1 MADGRIVIDAKI
13 NTAQPVQAVKSL
25 KAQAATIAAEYRK
38 QGMSMSDAMKKAWSE
53 IERTGVAGA
62 SKTKS
67 SVSGINLAFKS
78 LGSTVSRLGG
88 LLASV
93 LGPIALIALV
103 KQCIEL
109 GSAVN
114 EVQNVVDTAFGSMA
128 YKMEAFAQNSITQFG
143 MSQLA
148 AKKTGSTYMAMAKGM
163 GIAVDEASDMSIA
176 LTGLTGDVASF
187 YNISQDEAATKLK
200 SVFTGETESLK
211 DLGVVMTQT
220 NLEQYALSKGITK
233 SISAMTQAEQT
244 TLRYQYV
251 MNALNMASGDFAKT
265 QDSWAN
271 QTRIL
276 AMQMQQLGAN
286 IGSILTTVLTPG
298 VKVLNDIVANLV
310 HATSVISA
318 AIVSLFG
325 GQIQQNTAIAGS
337 ASAAADAENELAAG
351 ITGAANAAKK
361 AQAGFDELNI
371 LQSDT
376 GGGGSGGASGG
387 IGSTSTSSETSYEQG
402 KGLDTAE
409 IERAAEIIKK
419 IADWVPVIAATLGGL
434 KLGRFISDLVT
445 ANTKADTLKGTIA
458 LLGKKAGITIGVTLA
473 IAGIALEGKG
483 IADAI
488 SQGLNGINFAEILGG
503 GLVITGGSALLGKSI
518 ASMLSTAFAD
528 SAITK
533 ALASFGTKMGV
544 EISTASAEALATTT
558 AKAATVGGTALAASI
573 GAIVAGIPMYITG
586 IYDAIVNGLDWLNS
600 ALTAAGSTLAGAGI
614 GMLIGG
620 PIGAGIGALVGLA
633 VGAITDLGIL
643 IAQNWDA
650 ISAWLVEAW
659 ATVCESITA
668 AWEWVCALF
677 ATVGEWFY
685 TNVIAPVADF
695 FVGLWNGIATAAGA
709 CWDGIVGFFTPAVEW
724 FSQLFGSIFQTIS
737 DIFYNIGVI
746 ASGCWEIIQK
756 VWEIV
761 SEWFDTNVIQPVS
774 SFFSNMWTSIKTFAT
789 DCWKGIQAVFKTIGS
804 WIDTNVIKPVTG
816 FFSRM
821 WDGLKNGAVQAWN
834 GIKSAFGSV
843 ATWFKDIFSTAWAGV
858 VQVFSVAG
866 EIFVNIK
873 DGILS
878 AFKTVVN
885 GIITGI
891 NNVVAVPFNGINSAL
906 NAIKNIEIVGIRPFS
921 GLRTINVPQIP
932 YLAQGAVL
940 PPNKPFMAVVGDQ
953 KHGTN
958 VEAPLAT
965 IQEAVAQVMKDNIS
979 AMLAGFEA
987 LLQEQQATRQT
998 IAGIKV
1004 GDTVIG
1010 QAAERYQHRMA
1021 MMRGGL

>member
-13 NTAQPVQAVKSL
+13 DTKQAVASVATL
-25 KAQAATIAAEYRK
+25 KKKANEIAAEFQK
-38 QGMSMSDAMKKAWSE
+38 QGMSASDAMRKAWQKITNDAIS
-53 IERTGVAGA
+53 GA

-128 YKMEAFAQNSITQFG
+128 YKMEAFAKNSITQFG

-148 AKKTGSTYMAMAKGM
+148 AKKTGSSYMAMARGM
-163 GIAVDEASDMSIA
+163 GISQEAASDMA
-176 LTGLTGDVASF
+176 LTLTGLSGDVASF
-187 YNISQDEAATKLK
+187 YNISQEEAAKKLE
-200 SVFTGETESLK
+200 SVFTGETEALRQ
-211 DLGVVMTQT
+211 LGPVMSQA
-220 NLEQYALSKGITK
+220 NLQQYALSQGITK
-233 SISAMTQAEQT
+233 SVSSMTQQEQAM
-244 TLRYQYV
+244 LRYNFV
-251 MNALNMASGDFAKT
+251 LNALSMASGDFLKT

-271 QTRIL
+271 QTRQL
-276 AMQMQQLGAN
+276 AQNIMELGAN
-286 IGSILTTVLTPG
+286 IGSIMTTVLTPA

-387 IGSTSTSSETSYEQG
+387 IGSTSTSSETSYEQR

-419 IADWVPVIAATLGGL
+419 IADYVPVIAATLGGL

-503 GLVITGGSALLGKSI
+503 GGALIL
-518 ASMLSTAFAD
+518 
-528 SAITK
+528 
-533 ALASFGTKMGV
+533 
-544 EISTASAEALATTT
+544 
-558 AKAATVGGTALAASI
+558 GGTTI
-573 GAIVAGIPMYITG
+573 GASLGNAILGGAISGIIAGIPMFVTGVYESFTNGITPLS
-586 IYDAIVNGLDWLNS
+586 A
-600 ALTAAGSTLAGAGI
+600 ALTMLGSTMAGTAI
-614 GMLIGG
+614 GAIIGG
-620 PIGAGIGALVGLA
+620 PAGAAIGALVGL
-633 VGAITDLGIL
+633 VTGALANL
-643 IAQNWDA
+643 AALVAENWDKIVEVWNQA
-650 ISAWLVEAW
+650 CGWFDENVIQPVSDFFSGMWDSISGFA
-659 ATVCESITA
+659 SD
-668 AWEWVCALF
+668 AWED
-677 ATVGEWFY
+677 
-685 TNVIAPVADF
+685 IKSF
-695 FVGLWNGIATAAGA
+695 FS
-709 CWDGIVGFFTPAVEW
+709 PAIEW
-724 FSQLFGSIFQTIS
+724 FSELFGEIEQTID

-746 ASGCWEIIQK
+746 AEGCWDVIEEAWRIA
-756 VWEIV
+756 
-761 SEWFDTNVIQPVS
+761 SNWFDENVIQPISNFFSGMWDEVKS
-774 SFFSNMWTSIKTFAT
+774 AASDAWEGIKTVFSNVASFF
-789 DCWKGIQAVFKTIGS
+789 G
-804 WIDTNVIKPVTG
+804 
-816 FFSRM
+816 
-821 WDGLKNGAVQAWN
+821 
-834 GIKSAFGSV
+834 
-843 ATWFKDIFSTAWAGV
+843 DIFSEAWEKV
-858 VQVFSVAG
+858 VGVFSVAG
-866 EIFVNIK
+866 DIFVDIK
-873 DGILS
+873 EGILT
-878 AFKTVVN
+878 AFKEVVN

-891 NNVVAVPFNGINSAL
+891 NNVVAIPFNGINSAL
-906 NAIKNIEIVGIRPFS
+906 NTIKNIEIVGLHPFS
-921 GLRTINVPQIP
+921 FLRTINVPQIP

-958 VEAPLAT
+958 IEAPLAT
-965 IQEAVAQVMKDNIS
+965 IQEAVAQVMKDNIT

-1010 QAAERYQHRMA
+1010 QAAERYRNRMA
-1021 MMRGGL
+1021 RMRGGL

>member
-13 NTAQPVQAVKSL
+13 DTKQAVASVATL
-25 KAQAATIAAEYRK
+25 KKKANEIAAEFQK
-38 QGMSMSDAMKKAWSE
+38 QGMTASDAMRKAWQKITADAIS
-53 IERTGVAGA
+53 GA

-67 SVSGINLAFKS
+67 SVSGIHLAFKS

-128 YKMEAFAQNSITQFG
+128 YKMEAFAKNSITQFG

-187 YNISQDEAATKLK
+187 YNISQDGAATKLK

-251 MNALNMASGDFAKT
+251 LNALNMASGDFAKT

-286 IGSILTTVLTPG
+286 IGSILTTVLTPA

-376 GGGGSGGASGG
+376 GGGGGSASGG
-387 IGSTSTSSETSYEQG
+387 MGSGSTSMETSYDPGE
-402 KGLDTAE
+402 GLNTAE

-503 GLVITGGSALLGKSI
+503 G
-518 ASMLSTAFAD
+518 
-528 SAITK
+528 SAIVSGG
-533 ALASFGTKMGV
+533 ALIGKMLG
-544 EISTASAEALATTT
+544 STIL
-558 AKAATVGGTALAASI
+558 GGAI
-573 GAIVAGIPMYITG
+573 GGIVAGIPAFVTG
-586 IYDAIVNGLDWLNS
+586 IYDAIVNGLDWLN
-600 ALTAAGSTLAGAGI
+600 ATLIGAGATMAGAGI
-614 GMLIGG
+614 GAIIGMLGG

-843 ATWFKDIFSTAWAGV
+843 ASWFKDIFSTAWAGV

-906 NAIKNIEIVGIRPFS
+906 NTIKNIEIVGLHPFS
-921 GLRTINVPQIP
+921 FLRTINVPQIP

-965 IQEAVAQVMKDNIS
+965 IQEAVSMVMKDNIA

-1010 QAAERYQHRMA
+1010 QAAERYRNRLDRMH
-1021 MMRGGL
+1021 GTGTGWTG

>member
-93 LGPIALIALV
+93 LGPIALIALT
-103 KQCIEL
+103 KKCIEL

-128 YKMEAFAQNSITQFG
+128 YKMEAFAKNSITQFG

-148 AKKTGSTYMAMAKGM
+148 AKKTGSSYMAMARGM
-163 GIAVDEASDMSIA
+163 GISQEAASDMA
-176 LTGLTGDVASF
+176 LTLTGLSGDVASF
-187 YNISQDEAATKLK
+187 YNISQEEAAKKLE
-200 SVFTGETESLK
+200 SVFTGETEALRQ
-211 DLGVVMTQT
+211 LGPVMSQA
-220 NLEQYALSKGITK
+220 NLQQYALSQGITK
-233 SISAMTQAEQT
+233 SVSSMTQQEQAM
-244 TLRYQYV
+244 LRYNFV
-251 MNALNMASGDFAKT
+251 LNALSMASGDFLKT

-325 GQIQQNTAIAGS
+325 GQVKQNTAIAGS

-434 KLGRFISDLVT
+434 KLGGFIADLVT

-503 GLVITGGSALLGKSI
+503 GGAIVSGGALIGKMLG
-518 ASMLSTAFAD
+518 STILGG
-528 SAITK
+528 AI
-533 ALASFGTKMGV
+533 
-544 EISTASAEALATTT
+544 
-558 AKAATVGGTALAASI
+558 GG
-573 GAIVAGIPMYITG
+573 IVAGIPAFVTG
-586 IYDAIVNGLDWLNS
+586 IYDAIVNGLDWLN
-600 ALTAAGSTLAGAGI
+600 ATLIGAGATMAGAGI
-614 GMLIGG
+614 GAIIGMLGG

-659 ATVCESITA
+659 ATVCGSITA

-906 NAIKNIEIVGIRPFS
+906 NTIKNIEIVGLHPFS
-921 GLRTINVPQIP
+921 FLRTINVPQIP

-958 VEAPLAT
+958 VEAPLST

-1010 QAAERYQHRMA
+1010 QAAERYRNRMA
-1021 MMRGGL
+1021 RMRGGL

>member
-128 YKMEAFAQNSITQFG
+128 YKMEAFAKNSITQFG

-148 AKKTGSTYMAMAKGM
+148 AKKTGSSYMAMARGM
-163 GIAVDEASDMSIA
+163 GIAADKASDMSIA

-220 NLEQYALSKGITK
+220 NLEQYALSQGITK
-233 SISAMTQAEQT
+233 SISSMTQAEQT

-251 MNALNMASGDFAKT
+251 LNALNMASGDFAKT

-286 IGSILTTVLTPG
+286 IGSILTTVLTPA

-419 IADWVPVIAATLGGL
+419 IADYVPVIAATLGGL

-533 ALASFGTKMGV
+533 TLANFGTKMGV
-544 EISTASAEALATTT
+544 EISTASAEALKTTT

-586 IYDAIVNGLDWLNS
+586 IYDAIVNGLDWLNA

-650 ISAWLVEAW
+650 IWAWLVEAW
-659 ATVCESITA
+659 ATVCESVTA

-834 GIKSAFGSV
+834 GIKAAFGSV

>member
-13 NTAQPVQAVKSL
+13 DTKQAVASVATL
-25 KAQAATIAAEYRK
+25 KKKANEIAAEFQK
-38 QGMSMSDAMKKAWSE
+38 QGMTASDAMAKAWQKITADAIS
-53 IERTGVAGA
+53 GA

-128 YKMEAFAQNSITQFG
+128 YKMEAFAKNSITQFG

-163 GIAVDEASDMSIA
+163 GIAADKASDMSIA

-233 SISAMTQAEQT
+233 SISAMTQVEQT

-286 IGSILTTVLTPG
+286 IGSILTTVLTPA

-376 GGGGSGGASGG
+376 GGGGGSASGG
-387 IGSTSTSSETSYEQG
+387 MGSGSTSMETSYDPGE
-402 KGLDTAE
+402 GLNTAE

-503 GLVITGGSALLGKSI
+503 GGAIVSGGALIGKMLG
-518 ASMLSTAFAD
+518 STILGG
-528 SAITK
+528 AI
-533 ALASFGTKMGV
+533 
-544 EISTASAEALATTT
+544 
-558 AKAATVGGTALAASI
+558 GG
-573 GAIVAGIPMYITG
+573 IVAGIPAFVTG
-586 IYDAIVNGLDWLNS
+586 IYDAIVNGLDWLN
-600 ALTAAGSTLAGAGI
+600 ATLIGAGATMAGAGI
-614 GMLIGG
+614 GAIIGMLGG

-685 TNVIAPVADF
+685 TNVIAPVANF

-906 NAIKNIEIVGIRPFS
+906 NTIKNIEIVGLHPFS
-921 GLRTINVPQIP
+921 FLRTINVPQIP

-965 IQEAVAQVMKDNIS
+965 IQEAVSMVMKDNIA

-1010 QAAERYQHRMA
+1010 QAAERYRNRLDRMH
-1021 MMRGGL
+1021 GTGTGWTG

>member
-13 NTAQPVQAVKSL
+13 DTKQAVASVATL
-25 KAQAATIAAEYRK
+25 KKKANEIAAEFQK
-38 QGMSMSDAMKKAWSE
+38 QGMTASDAMRKAWQKITNDAIS
-53 IERTGVAGA
+53 GA

-128 YKMEAFAQNSITQFG
+128 YKMEAFASTAITQFG
-143 MSQLA
+143 LSELE
-148 AKKTGSTYMAMAKGM
+148 AKKTGSTYMAMARGM
-163 GIAVDEASDMSIA
+163 GIAEEAASNMA
-176 LTGLTGDVASF
+176 LTLTGLTGDVSSF
-187 YNISQDEAATKLK
+187 YNISQEEAAKKLE
-200 SVFTGETESLK
+200 SVFTGETEALRQ
-211 DLGVVMTQT
+211 LGPVMTQA
-220 NLEQYALSKGITK
+220 NLQQYALSQGITK
-233 SISAMTQAEQT
+233 SVSSMTQQEQAM
-244 TLRYQYV
+244 LRYNFV
-251 MNALNMASGDFAKT
+251 LNALSIASGDFLKT

-276 AMQMQQLGAN
+276 AKNILELGAN
-286 IGSILTTVLTPG
+286 IGSILTTVLTPA

-371 LQSDT
+371 LQSNT
-376 GGGGSGGASGG
+376 GGGGGGSTSGGMGS
-387 IGSTSTSSETSYEQG
+387 GSTSTETSYDPGE
-402 KGLDTAE
+402 GLNTAE

-419 IADWVPVIAATLGGL
+419 IADYVPVIAATLGGL

-503 GLVITGGSALLGKSI
+503 GGALIL
-518 ASMLSTAFAD
+518 
-528 SAITK
+528 
-533 ALASFGTKMGV
+533 
-544 EISTASAEALATTT
+544 
-558 AKAATVGGTALAASI
+558 GGTTI
-573 GAIVAGIPMYITG
+573 GASLGNAILGGAISGIIAGIPMFVTGVYESFTNGITPLS
-586 IYDAIVNGLDWLNS
+586 A
-600 ALTAAGSTLAGAGI
+600 ALTMLGSTMAGTAI
-614 GMLIGG
+614 GAIIGG
-620 PIGAGIGALVGLA
+620 PAGAAIGALVGL
-633 VGAITDLGIL
+633 VTGALANL
-643 IAQNWDA
+643 AALVAENWDKIVEVWNQA
-650 ISAWLVEAW
+650 CGWFDENVIQPVSDFFSGMWDSISGFA
-659 ATVCESITA
+659 SD
-668 AWEWVCALF
+668 AWED
-677 ATVGEWFY
+677 
-685 TNVIAPVADF
+685 IKSF
-695 FVGLWNGIATAAGA
+695 FS
-709 CWDGIVGFFTPAVEW
+709 PAIEW
-724 FSQLFGSIFQTIS
+724 FSELFGEIEQTID

-746 ASGCWEIIQK
+746 AEGCWDVIEEAWRIA
-756 VWEIV
+756 
-761 SEWFDTNVIQPVS
+761 SNWFDENVIQPISDFFSGMWDEVKS
-774 SFFSNMWTSIKTFAT
+774 AASDAWEGIKTVFSNVASFF
-789 DCWKGIQAVFKTIGS
+789 G
-804 WIDTNVIKPVTG
+804 
-816 FFSRM
+816 
-821 WDGLKNGAVQAWN
+821 
-834 GIKSAFGSV
+834 
-843 ATWFKDIFSTAWAGV
+843 DIFSEAWEKV
-858 VQVFSVAG
+858 VGVFSVAG
-866 EIFVNIK
+866 DIFVDIK
-873 DGILS
+873 EGILT
-878 AFKTVVN
+878 AFKEVVN

-891 NNVVAVPFNGINSAL
+891 NNVVAIPFNGINSAL
-906 NAIKNIEIVGIRPFS
+906 SAIKYINIMGLTPFS
-921 GLRTINVPQIP
+921 GLQLIHVPQIP

-1010 QAAERYQHRMA
+1010 QAAERYRNRMA
-1021 MMRGGL
+1021 RMRGGL

>member
-325 GQIQQNTAIAGS
+325 GQVKQNTAIAGS

-503 GLVITGGSALLGKSI
+503 GGALILGGTTIGASLGNAILGGAITGI
-518 ASMLSTAFAD
+518 
-528 SAITK
+528 I
-533 ALASFGTKMGV
+533 
-544 EISTASAEALATTT
+544 
-558 AKAATVGGTALAASI
+558 
-573 GAIVAGIPMYITG
+573 AGIPMFVTGVYESFTNGITPLS
-586 IYDAIVNGLDWLNS
+586 A
-600 ALTAAGSTLAGAGI
+600 ALTMLGSTMAGTAI
-614 GMLIGG
+614 GAIIGG
-620 PIGAGIGALVGLA
+620 PAGAAIGALVGL
-633 VGAITDLGIL
+633 VTGALANL
-643 IAQNWDA
+643 AALVAENWDKIVEVWNQA
-650 ISAWLVEAW
+650 CGWFDENVIQPVSGFFSGMWDSISGFA
-659 ATVCESITA
+659 SD
-668 AWEWVCALF
+668 AWED
-677 ATVGEWFY
+677 
-685 TNVIAPVADF
+685 IKSF
-695 FVGLWNGIATAAGA
+695 FS
-709 CWDGIVGFFTPAVEW
+709 PAVEW
-724 FSQLFGSIFQTIS
+724 FSELFGEIEQTID

-746 ASGCWEIIQK
+746 AEGCWEVIEEAWRIA
-756 VWEIV
+756 
-761 SEWFDTNVIQPVS
+761 SNWFDENVIQPISDFFSGMWDEVKS
-774 SFFSNMWTSIKTFAT
+774 AASDAWEGIKTVFSNVASFF
-789 DCWKGIQAVFKTIGS
+789 G
-804 WIDTNVIKPVTG
+804 
-816 FFSRM
+816 
-821 WDGLKNGAVQAWN
+821 
-834 GIKSAFGSV
+834 
-843 ATWFKDIFSTAWAGV
+843 DIFSEAWEKV
-858 VQVFSVAG
+858 VGVFSVAG
-866 EIFVNIK
+866 DIFVDIK
-873 DGILS
+873 EGILT
-878 AFKTVVN
+878 AFKEVVN

-891 NNVVAVPFNGINSAL
+891 NNVVAIPFNGINSAL
-906 NAIKNIEIVGIRPFS
+906 SSIKYINIMGLTPFS
-921 GLRTINVPQIP
+921 GLQLIHVPQIP

-965 IQEAVAQVMKDNIS
+965 IQEAVSMVMKDNIA

-1010 QAAERYQHRMA
+1010 QAAERYRNRLDR
-1021 MMRGGL
+1021 MRGGL

>member
-62 SKTKS
+62 SKAKA

-128 YKMEAFAQNSITQFG
+128 YKMEAFAKNSITQFG

-286 IGSILTTVLTPG
+286 IGSILTTVLTPA

-387 IGSTSTSSETSYEQG
+387 MGSGSTSMETSYDPGE
-402 KGLDTAE
+402 GLNTAE

-445 ANTKADTLKGTIA
+445 ANTKAETLKGTIA

-503 GLVITGGSALLGKSI
+503 SGALILGGTTIGASLGNAILGGAITGI
-518 ASMLSTAFAD
+518 
-528 SAITK
+528 I
-533 ALASFGTKMGV
+533 
-544 EISTASAEALATTT
+544 
-558 AKAATVGGTALAASI
+558 
-573 GAIVAGIPMYITG
+573 AGIPMFVTGVYESFTNGITPLS
-586 IYDAIVNGLDWLNS
+586 A
-600 ALTAAGSTLAGAGI
+600 ALTMLGSTMAGTAI
-614 GMLIGG
+614 GAIIGG
-620 PIGAGIGALVGLA
+620 PAGAAIGALVGL
-633 VGAITDLGIL
+633 VTGALANL
-643 IAQNWDA
+643 AALVAENWDKIVEVWNQA
-650 ISAWLVEAW
+650 CSWFDENVIQPVSGFFSGMWDSISGFA
-659 ATVCESITA
+659 SD
-668 AWEWVCALF
+668 AWED
-677 ATVGEWFY
+677 
-685 TNVIAPVADF
+685 IKSF
-695 FVGLWNGIATAAGA
+695 FS
-709 CWDGIVGFFTPAVEW
+709 PAVEW
-724 FSQLFGSIFQTIS
+724 FSELFGEIEQTID

-746 ASGCWEIIQK
+746 AEGCWEVIEEAWRIA
-756 VWEIV
+756 
-761 SEWFDTNVIQPVS
+761 SNWFDENVIQPISDFFSGMWDEVKS
-774 SFFSNMWTSIKTFAT
+774 AASDAWEGIKTVFSNVASFF
-789 DCWKGIQAVFKTIGS
+789 G
-804 WIDTNVIKPVTG
+804 
-816 FFSRM
+816 
-821 WDGLKNGAVQAWN
+821 
-834 GIKSAFGSV
+834 
-843 ATWFKDIFSTAWAGV
+843 DIFSEAWEKV
-858 VQVFSVAG
+858 VGVFSVAG
-866 EIFVNIK
+866 DIFVDIK
-873 DGILS
+873 EGILT
-878 AFKTVVN
+878 AFKEVVN

-891 NNVVAVPFNGINSAL
+891 NNVVAIPFNGINSAL
-906 NAIKNIEIVGIRPFS
+906 SSIKYINIMGLTPFS
-921 GLRTINVPQIP
+921 GLQLIHVPQIP

-1010 QAAERYQHRMA
+1010 QAAERYRNRLDRM
-1021 MMRGGL
+1021 RDGL

>member
-13 NTAQPVQAVKSL
+13 DTKQAVASVATL
-25 KAQAATIAAEYRK
+25 KKKANELAAEFQK
-38 QGMSMSDAMKKAWSE
+38 QGMTASDAMAKAWQKITADAIS
-53 IERTGVAGA
+53 GA

-128 YKMEAFAQNSITQFG
+128 YKMEAFAKNSITQFG

-187 YNISQDEAATKLK
+187 YNISQDGAATKLK

-251 MNALNMASGDFAKT
+251 LNALNMASGDFAKT

-286 IGSILTTVLTPG
+286 IGSILTTVLTPA

-376 GGGGSGGASGG
+376 GGGGGSASGG
-387 IGSTSTSSETSYEQG
+387 MGSGSTSMETSYDPGE
-402 KGLDTAE
+402 GLNTAE

-503 GLVITGGSALLGKSI
+503 G
-518 ASMLSTAFAD
+518 
-528 SAITK
+528 SAIVSGG
-533 ALASFGTKMGV
+533 ALIGKMLG
-544 EISTASAEALATTT
+544 STIL
-558 AKAATVGGTALAASI
+558 GGAI
-573 GAIVAGIPMYITG
+573 GGIVAGIPAFVTG
-586 IYDAIVNGLDWLNS
+586 IYDAIVNGLDWLN
-600 ALTAAGSTLAGAGI
+600 ATLIGAGATMAGAGI
-614 GMLIGG
+614 GAIIGMLGG

-685 TNVIAPVADF
+685 TNVIAPVANF

-891 NNVVAVPFNGINSAL
+891 NNVVAIPFNGINSAL
-906 NAIKNIEIVGIRPFS
+906 SSIKYINIMGLTPFS
-921 GLRTINVPQIP
+921 GLQLIHVPQIP

-1010 QAAERYQHRMA
+1010 QAAERYRNRLDRMH
-1021 MMRGGL
+1021 GTGTGWTG

>member
-13 NTAQPVQAVKSL
+13 DTKQAVASVATL
-25 KAQAATIAAEYRK
+25 KKKANEIAAEFQK
-38 QGMSMSDAMKKAWSE
+38 QGMTASDAMAKAWQKITADAIS
-53 IERTGVAGA
+53 GA

-128 YKMEAFAQNSITQFG
+128 YKMEAFASTAITQFG

-163 GIAVDEASDMSIA
+163 GIAADKASDMSIA

-376 GGGGSGGASGG
+376 GGGGGSASGG
-387 IGSTSTSSETSYEQG
+387 MGSGSTSMETSYDPGE
-402 KGLDTAE
+402 GLNTAE

-434 KLGRFISDLVT
+434 KLGGFIADLVT

-503 GLVITGGSALLGKSI
+503 GGAIAGGGALIGKMLG
-518 ASMLSTAFAD
+518 STILGG
-528 SAITK
+528 AI
-533 ALASFGTKMGV
+533 
-544 EISTASAEALATTT
+544 
-558 AKAATVGGTALAASI
+558 GG
-573 GAIVAGIPMYITG
+573 IVAGIPAFATG
-586 IYDAIVNGLDWLNS
+586 IYDAVVNGLDWLNA
-600 ALTAAGSTLAGAGI
+600 ALIGAGGTMAGAGI
-614 GMLIGG
+614 GAIIGMLGG
-620 PIGAGIGALVGLA
+620 PIGAGIGALIGLA

-891 NNVVAVPFNGINSAL
+891 NNVVAIPFNGINSAL
-906 NAIKNIEIVGIRPFS
+906 SSIKYINIMGLTPFS
-921 GLRTINVPQIP
+921 GLQLIHVPQIP

-1010 QAAERYQHRMA
+1010 QAAERYRNRLDRMH
-1021 MMRGGL
+1021 GTGTGWTG

>member
-13 NTAQPVQAVKSL
+13 DTKQAVASVATL
-25 KAQAATIAAEYRK
+25 KKKANEIAAEFQK
-38 QGMSMSDAMKKAWSE
+38 QGMSASDAMRKAWQKITDDAIS
-53 IERTGVAGA
+53 GA

-128 YKMEAFAQNSITQFG
+128 YKMEAFASTAITQFG

-148 AKKTGSTYMAMAKGM
+148 AKKTGSTYMAMARGM
-163 GIAVDEASDMSIA
+163 GIAEEAASDMAIA

-220 NLEQYALSKGITK
+220 NLEQYALSQGITK

-286 IGSILTTVLTPG
+286 IGSILTTVLTPA

-325 GQIQQNTAIAGS
+325 GQVKQNTAIAGS

-376 GGGGSGGASGG
+376 GGGGGSASGG
-387 IGSTSTSSETSYEQG
+387 MGSGSTSMETSYDPGE
-402 KGLDTAE
+402 GLNTAE

-434 KLGRFISDLVT
+434 KLGGFIADLVT

-503 GLVITGGSALLGKSI
+503 GGALILGGTTIGASLGNAILGGAITGI
-518 ASMLSTAFAD
+518 
-528 SAITK
+528 I
-533 ALASFGTKMGV
+533 
-544 EISTASAEALATTT
+544 
-558 AKAATVGGTALAASI
+558 
-573 GAIVAGIPMYITG
+573 AGIPMFVTGVYESFTNGITPLS
-586 IYDAIVNGLDWLNS
+586 A
-600 ALTAAGSTLAGAGI
+600 ALTMLGSTMAGTAI
-614 GMLIGG
+614 GAIIGG
-620 PIGAGIGALVGLA
+620 PAGAAIGALVGL
-633 VGAITDLGIL
+633 VTGALANL
-643 IAQNWDA
+643 AALVAENWDKIVEVWNQA
-650 ISAWLVEAW
+650 CSWFDENVIQPVSGFFSGMWDSISGFA
-659 ATVCESITA
+659 SD
-668 AWEWVCALF
+668 AWED
-677 ATVGEWFY
+677 
-685 TNVIAPVADF
+685 IKSF
-695 FVGLWNGIATAAGA
+695 FS
-709 CWDGIVGFFTPAVEW
+709 PAVEW
-724 FSQLFGSIFQTIS
+724 FSELFGEIEQTID

-746 ASGCWEIIQK
+746 AEGCWEVIEEAWRIA
-756 VWEIV
+756 
-761 SEWFDTNVIQPVS
+761 SNWFDENVIQPIS
-774 SFFSNMWTSIKTFAT
+774 
-789 DCWKGIQAVFKTIGS
+789 
-804 WIDTNVIKPVTG
+804 G
-816 FFSRM
+816 FFSGM
-821 WDGLKNGAVQAWN
+821 WDEVKSAASDAWE
-834 GIKSAFGSV
+834 GIKTVFSNVASFFG
-843 ATWFKDIFSTAWAGV
+843 DIFSEAWEKV
-858 VQVFSVAG
+858 VGVFSVAG
-866 EIFVNIK
+866 DIFVDIK
-873 DGILS
+873 EGILT
-878 AFKTVVN
+878 AFKEVVN

-891 NNVVAVPFNGINSAL
+891 NNVVAIPFNGINSAL
-906 NAIKNIEIVGIRPFS
+906 SSIKYINIMGLTPFS
-921 GLRTINVPQIP
+921 GLQLIHVPQIP

-965 IQEAVAQVMKDNIS
+965 IQEAVAMVMKDNIA

-1010 QAAERYQHRMA
+1010 QAAERYRNRLDRMH
-1021 MMRGGL
+1021 GTGTGWTG

>member
-62 SKTKS
+62 SKAKA

-128 YKMEAFAQNSITQFG
+128 YKMEAFAKNSITQFG

-286 IGSILTTVLTPG
+286 IGSILTTVLTPA

-387 IGSTSTSSETSYEQG
+387 MGSGSTSMETSYDPGE
-402 KGLDTAE
+402 GLKPAE

-445 ANTKADTLKGTIA
+445 ANTKAETLKGTIA

-503 GLVITGGSALLGKSI
+503 SGALILGGTTIGASLGNAILGGAITGI
-518 ASMLSTAFAD
+518 
-528 SAITK
+528 I
-533 ALASFGTKMGV
+533 
-544 EISTASAEALATTT
+544 
-558 AKAATVGGTALAASI
+558 
-573 GAIVAGIPMYITG
+573 AGIPMFVTGVYESFTNGITPLS
-586 IYDAIVNGLDWLNS
+586 A
-600 ALTAAGSTLAGAGI
+600 ALTMLGSTMAGTAI
-614 GMLIGG
+614 GAIIGG
-620 PIGAGIGALVGLA
+620 PAGAAIGALVGL
-633 VGAITDLGIL
+633 VTGALANL
-643 IAQNWDA
+643 AALVAENWDKIVEVWNQA
-650 ISAWLVEAW
+650 CSWFDENVIQPVSGFFSGMWDSISGFA
-659 ATVCESITA
+659 SD
-668 AWEWVCALF
+668 AWED
-677 ATVGEWFY
+677 
-685 TNVIAPVADF
+685 IKSF
-695 FVGLWNGIATAAGA
+695 FS
-709 CWDGIVGFFTPAVEW
+709 PAVEW
-724 FSQLFGSIFQTIS
+724 FSELFGEIEQTID

-746 ASGCWEIIQK
+746 AEGCWEVIEEAWRIA
-756 VWEIV
+756 
-761 SEWFDTNVIQPVS
+761 SNWFDENVIQPISDFFSGMWDEVKS
-774 SFFSNMWTSIKTFAT
+774 AASDAWEGIKTVFSNVASFF
-789 DCWKGIQAVFKTIGS
+789 G
-804 WIDTNVIKPVTG
+804 
-816 FFSRM
+816 
-821 WDGLKNGAVQAWN
+821 
-834 GIKSAFGSV
+834 
-843 ATWFKDIFSTAWAGV
+843 DIFSEAWEKV
-858 VQVFSVAG
+858 VGVFSVAG
-866 EIFVNIK
+866 DIFVDIK
-873 DGILS
+873 EGILT
-878 AFKTVVN
+878 AFKEVVN

-891 NNVVAVPFNGINSAL
+891 NNVVAIPFNGINSAL
-906 NAIKNIEIVGIRPFS
+906 SSIKYINIMGLTPFS
-921 GLRTINVPQIP
+921 GLQLIHVPQIP

-1010 QAAERYQHRMA
+1010 QAAERYRNRLDRM
-1021 MMRGGL
+1021 RDGL

>member
-62 SKTKS
+62 SKAKA

-128 YKMEAFAQNSITQFG
+128 YKMEAFAKNSITQFG

-200 SVFTGETESLK
+200 SVFTGETEALK

-220 NLEQYALSKGITK
+220 NLEQYALSQGITK
-233 SISAMTQAEQT
+233 SISSMTQAEQT

-286 IGSILTTVLTPG
+286 IGSILTTVLTPA

-376 GGGGSGGASGG
+376 GGGG
-387 IGSTSTSSETSYEQG
+387 GSTSGGMGSGSTSMETSYNPGE
-402 KGLDTAE
+402 GLNTAE

-503 GLVITGGSALLGKSI
+503 GGAIAGGGALIGKMLGSTIIGSA
-518 ASMLSTAFAD
+518 
-528 SAITK
+528 
-533 ALASFGTKMGV
+533 V
-544 EISTASAEALATTT
+544 
-558 AKAATVGGTALAASI
+558 
-573 GAIVAGIPMYITG
+573 GAIVAGAGAVFTG
-586 IYDAIVNGLDWLNS
+586 IYDSLVNGIDWLS
-600 ALTAAGSTLAGAGI
+600 AALTAI
-614 GMLIGG
+614 GTTAV
-620 PIGAGIGALVGLA
+620 GAGIGALIGSVGGPLGALIGLA
-633 VGAITDLGIL
+633 VGLVVDGLIYLGQV

-761 SEWFDTNVIQPVS
+761 SEWFDTHVIQPVS

-789 DCWKGIQAVFKTIGS
+789 DCWNGIQAVFKTIGS

-834 GIKSAFGSV
+834 GIKAAFGSV

-906 NAIKNIEIVGIRPFS
+906 NTIKNIEIVGLHPFS
-921 GLRTINVPQIP
+921 FLRTINVPQIP

-965 IQEAVAQVMKDNIS
+965 IQEAVAQVMKDNIA

>member
-62 SKTKS
+62 SKAKA

-128 YKMEAFAQNSITQFG
+128 YKMEAFAKNSITQFG

-286 IGSILTTVLTPG
+286 IGSILTTVLTPA

-325 GQIQQNTAIAGS
+325 GQVKQNTAIAGS

-376 GGGGSGGASGG
+376 GGGGGGGASGG

-503 GLVITGGSALLGKSI
+503 GGALILGGTTIGASLGNAILGGAITGI
-518 ASMLSTAFAD
+518 
-528 SAITK
+528 I
-533 ALASFGTKMGV
+533 
-544 EISTASAEALATTT
+544 
-558 AKAATVGGTALAASI
+558 
-573 GAIVAGIPMYITG
+573 AGIPMFVTGVYESFTNGITPLS
-586 IYDAIVNGLDWLNS
+586 A
-600 ALTAAGSTLAGAGI
+600 ALTMLGSTMAGTAI
-614 GMLIGG
+614 GAIIGG
-620 PIGAGIGALVGLA
+620 PAGAAIGALVGL
-633 VGAITDLGIL
+633 VTGALANL
-643 IAQNWDA
+643 AALVAENWDKIVEVWNQA
-650 ISAWLVEAW
+650 CSWFDENVIQPVSGFFSGMWDSISGFA
-659 ATVCESITA
+659 SD
-668 AWEWVCALF
+668 AWED
-677 ATVGEWFY
+677 
-685 TNVIAPVADF
+685 IKSF
-695 FVGLWNGIATAAGA
+695 FS
-709 CWDGIVGFFTPAVEW
+709 PAVEW
-724 FSQLFGSIFQTIS
+724 FSELFGEIEQTID

-746 ASGCWEIIQK
+746 AEGCWEVIEEAWRIA
-756 VWEIV
+756 
-761 SEWFDTNVIQPVS
+761 SNWFDENVIQPISDFFSGMWDEVKS
-774 SFFSNMWTSIKTFAT
+774 AASDAWEGIKTVFSNVASFF
-789 DCWKGIQAVFKTIGS
+789 G
-804 WIDTNVIKPVTG
+804 
-816 FFSRM
+816 
-821 WDGLKNGAVQAWN
+821 
-834 GIKSAFGSV
+834 
-843 ATWFKDIFSTAWAGV
+843 DIFSEAWEKV
-858 VQVFSVAG
+858 VGVFSVAG
-866 EIFVNIK
+866 DIFVDIK
-873 DGILS
+873 EGILT
-878 AFKTVVN
+878 AFKEVVN

-891 NNVVAVPFNGINSAL
+891 NNVVAIPFNGINSAL
-906 NAIKNIEIVGIRPFS
+906 SSIKYINIMGLTPFS
-921 GLRTINVPQIP
+921 GLQLIHVPQIP

-1021 MMRGGL
+1021 RMRGGL

>member
-13 NTAQPVQAVKSL
+13 DTKQAVASVATL
-25 KAQAATIAAEYRK
+25 KKKANEIAAEFQK
-38 QGMSMSDAMKKAWSE
+38 QGMTASDAMRKAWQQITNDAIS
-53 IERTGVAGA
+53 GA

-128 YKMEAFAQNSITQFG
+128 YKMEAFAKNSITQFG

-148 AKKTGSTYMAMAKGM
+148 AKKTGSSYMAMARGM
-163 GIAVDEASDMSIA
+163 GISQEAASDMA
-176 LTGLTGDVASF
+176 LTLTGLSGDVASF
-187 YNISQDEAATKLK
+187 YNISQEEAAKKLE
-200 SVFTGETESLK
+200 SVFTGETEALRQ
-211 DLGVVMTQT
+211 LGPVMSQA
-220 NLEQYALSKGITK
+220 NLQQYALSQGITK
-233 SISAMTQAEQT
+233 SVSSMTQQEQAM
-244 TLRYQYV
+244 LRYNFV
-251 MNALNMASGDFAKT
+251 LNALSMASGDFLKT

-271 QTRIL
+271 QTRQL
-276 AMQMQQLGAN
+276 AQNIMELGAN
-286 IGSILTTVLTPG
+286 IGSILTTVLTPA

-387 IGSTSTSSETSYEQG
+387 IGSTSTSSETSYEEG
-402 KGLDTAE
+402 EGLDTAE

-434 KLGRFISDLVT
+434 KLGGFIADLVT
-445 ANTKADTLKGTIA
+445 ANAKADTLKGTIA

-503 GLVITGGSALLGKSI
+503 SGALILGGTTIGASLGNAILGGAITGI
-518 ASMLSTAFAD
+518 
-528 SAITK
+528 I
-533 ALASFGTKMGV
+533 
-544 EISTASAEALATTT
+544 
-558 AKAATVGGTALAASI
+558 
-573 GAIVAGIPMYITG
+573 AGIPMFVTGVYESFTNGITPLS
-586 IYDAIVNGLDWLNS
+586 A
-600 ALTAAGSTLAGAGI
+600 ALTMLGSTMAGTAI
-614 GMLIGG
+614 GAIIGG
-620 PIGAGIGALVGLA
+620 PAGAAIGALVGL
-633 VGAITDLGIL
+633 VTGALANL
-643 IAQNWDA
+643 AALVAENWDKIVEVWNQA
-650 ISAWLVEAW
+650 CSWFDENVIQPVSGFFSGMWDSISGFA
-659 ATVCESITA
+659 SD
-668 AWEWVCALF
+668 AWED
-677 ATVGEWFY
+677 
-685 TNVIAPVADF
+685 IKSF
-695 FVGLWNGIATAAGA
+695 FSPAA
-709 CWDGIVGFFTPAVEW
+709 EW
-724 FSQLFGSIFQTIS
+724 FSELFGEIEQTID

-746 ASGCWEIIQK
+746 AEGCWEVIEEAWRIA
-756 VWEIV
+756 
-761 SEWFDTNVIQPVS
+761 SNWFDENVIQPISDFFSGMWDEVKS
-774 SFFSNMWTSIKTFAT
+774 AASDAWEGIKTVFSNVASFF
-789 DCWKGIQAVFKTIGS
+789 G
-804 WIDTNVIKPVTG
+804 
-816 FFSRM
+816 
-821 WDGLKNGAVQAWN
+821 
-834 GIKSAFGSV
+834 
-843 ATWFKDIFSTAWAGV
+843 DIFSEAWEKV
-858 VQVFSVAG
+858 VGVFSVAG
-866 EIFVNIK
+866 DIFVDIK
-873 DGILS
+873 EGILT
-878 AFKTVVN
+878 AFKEVVN

-891 NNVVAVPFNGINSAL
+891 NNVVAIPFNGINSAL
-906 NAIKNIEIVGIRPFS
+906 SSIKYINIMGLTPFS
-921 GLRTINVPQIP
+921 GLQLIHVPQIP

-965 IQEAVAQVMKDNIS
+965 IQEAVSMVMKDNIA

-1010 QAAERYQHRMA
+1010 QAAERYRNRLA
-1021 MMRGGL
+1021 RMRGGL

>member
-67 SVSGINLAFKS
+67 SVSGIHLAFKS

-128 YKMEAFAQNSITQFG
+128 YKMEAFAKNSITQFG

-148 AKKTGSTYMAMAKGM
+148 AKKTGSSYMAMARGM
-163 GIAVDEASDMSIA
+163 GISQEAASDMA
-176 LTGLTGDVASF
+176 LTLTGLSGDVASF
-187 YNISQDEAATKLK
+187 YNISQEEAAKKLE
-200 SVFTGETESLK
+200 SVFTGETEALRQ
-211 DLGVVMTQT
+211 LGPVMSQA
-220 NLEQYALSKGITK
+220 NLQQYALSQGITK
-233 SISAMTQAEQT
+233 SVSSMTQQEQAM
-244 TLRYQYV
+244 LRYNFV
-251 MNALNMASGDFAKT
+251 LNALSMASGDFLKT

-271 QTRIL
+271 QTRQL
-276 AMQMQQLGAN
+276 AQNIMELGAN
-286 IGSILTTVLTPG
+286 IGSILTTVLTPA

-376 GGGGSGGASGG
+376 GGGGSTSGG

-434 KLGRFISDLVT
+434 KLGGFIADLVT

-503 GLVITGGSALLGKSI
+503 GGALILGGTTIGASLGNAILGGAITGI
-518 ASMLSTAFAD
+518 
-528 SAITK
+528 I
-533 ALASFGTKMGV
+533 
-544 EISTASAEALATTT
+544 
-558 AKAATVGGTALAASI
+558 
-573 GAIVAGIPMYITG
+573 AGIPMFVTGVYESFTNGITPLS
-586 IYDAIVNGLDWLNS
+586 A
-600 ALTAAGSTLAGAGI
+600 ALTMLGSTMAGTAI
-614 GMLIGG
+614 GAIIGG
-620 PIGAGIGALVGLA
+620 PAGAAIGALVGL
-633 VGAITDLGIL
+633 VTGALANL
-643 IAQNWDA
+643 AALVAENWDKIVEVWNQA
-650 ISAWLVEAW
+650 CSWFDENVIQPVSGFFSGMWDSISGFA
-659 ATVCESITA
+659 SD
-668 AWEWVCALF
+668 AWED
-677 ATVGEWFY
+677 
-685 TNVIAPVADF
+685 IKSF
-695 FVGLWNGIATAAGA
+695 FS
-709 CWDGIVGFFTPAVEW
+709 PAVEW
-724 FSQLFGSIFQTIS
+724 FSELFGEIEQTID

-746 ASGCWEIIQK
+746 AEGCWEVIEEAWRIA
-756 VWEIV
+756 
-761 SEWFDTNVIQPVS
+761 SNWFDENVIQPISDFFSGMWDEVKS
-774 SFFSNMWTSIKTFAT
+774 AASDAWEGIKTVFSNVASFF
-789 DCWKGIQAVFKTIGS
+789 G
-804 WIDTNVIKPVTG
+804 
-816 FFSRM
+816 
-821 WDGLKNGAVQAWN
+821 
-834 GIKSAFGSV
+834 
-843 ATWFKDIFSTAWAGV
+843 DIFSEAWEKV
-858 VQVFSVAG
+858 VGVFSVAG
-866 EIFVNIK
+866 DIFVDIK
-873 DGILS
+873 EGILT
-878 AFKTVVN
+878 AFKEVVN

-891 NNVVAVPFNGINSAL
+891 NNVVAIPFNGINSAL
-906 NAIKNIEIVGIRPFS
+906 SSIKYINIMGLTPFS
-921 GLRTINVPQIP
+921 GLQLIHVPQIP

-1021 MMRGGL
+1021 RMRGGL

>member
-13 NTAQPVQAVKSL
+13 DTKQAVASVATL
-25 KAQAATIAAEYRK
+25 KKKANEIAAEFQK
-38 QGMSMSDAMKKAWSE
+38 QGMTASDAMRKAWQQITNDAIS
-53 IERTGVAGA
+53 GA

-148 AKKTGSTYMAMAKGM
+148 AKKTGSSYMAMARGM
-163 GIAVDEASDMSIA
+163 GISQEAASDMA
-176 LTGLTGDVASF
+176 LTLTGLSGDVASF
-187 YNISQDEAATKLK
+187 YNISQEEAAKKLE
-200 SVFTGETESLK
+200 SVFTGETEALRQ
-211 DLGVVMTQT
+211 LGPVMSQA
-220 NLEQYALSKGITK
+220 NLQQYALSQGITK
-233 SISAMTQAEQT
+233 SVSSMTQQEQAM
-244 TLRYQYV
+244 LRYNFV
-251 MNALNMASGDFAKT
+251 LNALSMASGDFLKT

-271 QTRIL
+271 QTRQL
-276 AMQMQQLGAN
+276 AQNIMELGAN
-286 IGSILTTVLTPG
+286 IGSILTTVLTPA

-387 IGSTSTSSETSYEQG
+387 IGSTSTSSETSYEEG
-402 KGLDTAE
+402 EGLDTAE

-434 KLGRFISDLVT
+434 KLGGFIADLVT

-573 GAIVAGIPMYITG
+573 GAIVAGIPRFNPGRCRYRYADRRPHRCRHRSLGRLGGRRHHRPWHTDCTKLG
-586 IYDAIVNGLDWLNS
+586 CYLG
-600 ALTAAGSTLAGAGI
+600 LAG
-614 GMLIGG
+614 GG
-620 PIGAGIGALVGLA
+620 LGDRMRKHHRRLGVGVRPFRNRWRMVLYQCHCPCCRF
-633 VGAITDLGIL
+633 L
-643 IAQNWDA
+643 
-650 ISAWLVEAW
+650 
-659 ATVCESITA
+659 CR
-668 AWEWVCALF
+668 
-677 ATVGEWFY
+677 
-685 TNVIAPVADF
+685 
-695 FVGLWNGIATAAGA
+695 
-709 CWDGIVGFFTPAVEW
+709 AVEW
-724 FSQLFGSIFQTIS
+724 
-737 DIFYNIGVI
+737 NRNR
-746 ASGCWEIIQK
+746 C
-756 VWEIV
+756 
-761 SEWFDTNVIQPVS
+761 
-774 SFFSNMWTSIKTFAT
+774 
-789 DCWKGIQAVFKTIGS
+789 
-804 WIDTNVIKPVTG
+804 
-816 FFSRM
+816 R
-821 WDGLKNGAVQAWN
+821 GLLGRN
-834 GIKSAFGSV
+834 
-843 ATWFKDIFSTAWAGV
+843 
-858 VQVFSVAG
+858 
-866 EIFVNIK
+866 
-873 DGILS
+873 
-878 AFKTVVN
+878 
-885 GIITGI
+885 
-891 NNVVAVPFNGINSAL
+891 
-906 NAIKNIEIVGIRPFS
+906 R
-921 GLRTINVPQIP
+921 GLLHPR
-932 YLAQGAVL
+932 
-940 PPNKPFMAVVGDQ
+940 
-953 KHGTN
+953 
-958 VEAPLAT
+958 
-965 IQEAVAQVMKDNIS
+965 
-979 AMLAGFEA
+979 
-987 LLQEQQATRQT
+987 R
-998 IAGIKV
+998 
-1004 GDTVIG
+1004 
-1010 QAAERYQHRMA
+1010 
-1021 MMRGGL
+1021 

>member
-13 NTAQPVQAVKSL
+13 DTKQAVASVATL
-25 KAQAATIAAEYRK
+25 KKKANEIAAEFQK
-38 QGMSMSDAMKKAWSE
+38 QGMSASDAMRKAWQKITNDAIS
-53 IERTGVAGA
+53 GA

-128 YKMEAFAQNSITQFG
+128 YKMEAFAKNSITQFG

-148 AKKTGSTYMAMAKGM
+148 AKKTGSSYMAMARGM
-163 GIAVDEASDMSIA
+163 GISQEAASDMA
-176 LTGLTGDVASF
+176 LTLTGLSGDVASF
-187 YNISQDEAATKLK
+187 YNISQEEAAKKLE
-200 SVFTGETESLK
+200 SVFTGETEALRQ
-211 DLGVVMTQT
+211 LGPVMSQA
-220 NLEQYALSKGITK
+220 NLQQYALSQGITK
-233 SISAMTQAEQT
+233 SVSSMTQQEQAM
-244 TLRYQYV
+244 LRYNFV
-251 MNALNMASGDFAKT
+251 LNALSMASGDFLKT

-271 QTRIL
+271 QTRQL
-276 AMQMQQLGAN
+276 AQNIMELGAN
-286 IGSILTTVLTPG
+286 IGSILTTVLTPA

-325 GQIQQNTAIAGS
+325 GQVKQNTAIAGS

-419 IADWVPVIAATLGGL
+419 IADYVPVIAATLGGL

-503 GLVITGGSALLGKSI
+503 GGALIL
-518 ASMLSTAFAD
+518 
-528 SAITK
+528 
-533 ALASFGTKMGV
+533 
-544 EISTASAEALATTT
+544 
-558 AKAATVGGTALAASI
+558 GGTTI
-573 GAIVAGIPMYITG
+573 GASLGNAILGGAISGIIAGIPMFVTGVYESFTNGITPLS
-586 IYDAIVNGLDWLNS
+586 A
-600 ALTAAGSTLAGAGI
+600 ALTMLGSTMAGTAI
-614 GMLIGG
+614 GAIIGG
-620 PIGAGIGALVGLA
+620 PAGAAIGALVGL
-633 VGAITDLGIL
+633 VTGALANL
-643 IAQNWDA
+643 AALVAENWDKIVEVWNQA
-650 ISAWLVEAW
+650 CGWFDENVIQPVSDFFSGMWDSISGFA
-659 ATVCESITA
+659 SD
-668 AWEWVCALF
+668 AWED
-677 ATVGEWFY
+677 
-685 TNVIAPVADF
+685 IKSF
-695 FVGLWNGIATAAGA
+695 FS
-709 CWDGIVGFFTPAVEW
+709 PAIEW
-724 FSQLFGSIFQTIS
+724 FSELFGEIEQTID

-746 ASGCWEIIQK
+746 AEGCWDVIEEAWRIA
-756 VWEIV
+756 
-761 SEWFDTNVIQPVS
+761 SNWFDENVIQPISDFFSGMWDEVKS
-774 SFFSNMWTSIKTFAT
+774 AASDAWEGIKTVFSNVASFF
-789 DCWKGIQAVFKTIGS
+789 G
-804 WIDTNVIKPVTG
+804 
-816 FFSRM
+816 
-821 WDGLKNGAVQAWN
+821 
-834 GIKSAFGSV
+834 
-843 ATWFKDIFSTAWAGV
+843 DIFSEAWEKV
-858 VQVFSVAG
+858 VGVFSVAG
-866 EIFVNIK
+866 DIFVDIK
-873 DGILS
+873 EGILT
-878 AFKTVVN
+878 AFKEVVN

-891 NNVVAVPFNGINSAL
+891 NNVVAIPFNGINSAL
-906 NAIKNIEIVGIRPFS
+906 SAIKYINIMGLTPFS
-921 GLRTINVPQIP
+921 GLQLIHVPQIP

-958 VEAPLAT
+958 IEAPLAT
-965 IQEAVAQVMKDNIS
+965 IQEAVSMVMKDNIS

-1010 QAAERYQHRMA
+1010 QAAERYRNRMA
-1021 MMRGGL
+1021 RMRGGL

>member
-13 NTAQPVQAVKSL
+13 DTKQAVASVATL
-25 KAQAATIAAEYRK
+25 KKKANEIAAEFQK
-38 QGMSMSDAMKKAWSE
+38 QGMTASDAMAKAWQKITADAIS
-53 IERTGVAGA
+53 GA
-62 SKTKS
+62 SKAKA

-128 YKMEAFAQNSITQFG
+128 YKMEAFASTAITQFG

-163 GIAVDEASDMSIA
+163 GIAADKASDMSIA

-286 IGSILTTVLTPG
+286 IGSILTTVLTPA

-586 IYDAIVNGLDWLNS
+586 IYDAIVNGLDWLNA

-650 ISAWLVEAW
+650 IWAWLVEAW

-695 FVGLWNGIATAAGA
+695 FVGLWNGIATAAGV

-761 SEWFDTNVIQPVS
+761 SEWFDTHVIQPVS

-906 NAIKNIEIVGIRPFS
+906 NTIKNIEIVGLHPFS
-921 GLRTINVPQIP
+921 FLRTINVPQIP

-965 IQEAVAQVMKDNIS
+965 IQEAVSMVMKDNIA

-1010 QAAERYQHRMA
+1010 QAAERYRNRLDR
-1021 MMRGGL
+1021 MRGGL

>member
-13 NTAQPVQAVKSL
+13 DTKQAVASVATL
-25 KAQAATIAAEYRK
+25 KKKANEIAAEFQK
-38 QGMSMSDAMKKAWSE
+38 QGMTASDAMAKAWQKITADAIS
-53 IERTGVAGA
+53 GA

-128 YKMEAFAQNSITQFG
+128 YKMEAFASTAITQFG

-163 GIAVDEASDMSIA
+163 GIAADKASDMSIA

-376 GGGGSGGASGG
+376 GGGGGSASGG
-387 IGSTSTSSETSYEQG
+387 MGSGSTSMETSYDPGE
-402 KGLDTAE
+402 GLNTAE

-434 KLGRFISDLVT
+434 KLGGFIADLVT

-533 ALASFGTKMGV
+533 TLANFGTKMGV
-544 EISTASAEALATTT
+544 EISTASAEALKTTT

-586 IYDAIVNGLDWLNS
+586 IYDAIVNGLDWLNA

-650 ISAWLVEAW
+650 IWAWLVEAW

-685 TNVIAPVADF
+685 TNVIAPVANF

-906 NAIKNIEIVGIRPFS
+906 NTIKNIEIVGLHPFS
-921 GLRTINVPQIP
+921 FLRTINVPQIP
-932 YLAQGAVL
+932 YLARGAVL

-965 IQEAVAQVMKDNIS
+965 IQEAVSMVMKDNIA

-1010 QAAERYQHRMA
+1010 QAAERYRNRMA
-1021 MMRGGL
+1021 RMRGGL

>member
-1 MADGRIVIDAKI
+1 MIDYGTYASGKILCPGGR
-13 NTAQPVQAVKSL
+13 
-25 KAQAATIAAEYRK
+25 QAALHHGEKGRCYLEYQPR
-38 QGMSMSDAMKKAWSE
+38 
-53 IERTGVAGA
+53 R
-62 SKTKS
+62 
-67 SVSGINLAFKS
+67 
-78 LGSTVSRLGG
+78 RPHGG
-88 LLASV
+88 R
-93 LGPIALIALV
+93 G
-103 KQCIEL
+103 
-109 GSAVN
+109 
-114 EVQNVVDTAFGSMA
+114 
-128 YKMEAFAQNSITQFG
+128 
-143 MSQLA
+143 
-148 AKKTGSTYMAMAKGM
+148 
-163 GIAVDEASDMSIA
+163 
-176 LTGLTGDVASF
+176 
-187 YNISQDEAATKLK
+187 
-200 SVFTGETESLK
+200 
-211 DLGVVMTQT
+211 
-220 NLEQYALSKGITK
+220 
-233 SISAMTQAEQT
+233 
-244 TLRYQYV
+244 
-251 MNALNMASGDFAKT
+251 
-265 QDSWAN
+265 
-271 QTRIL
+271 
-276 AMQMQQLGAN
+276 
-286 IGSILTTVLTPG
+286 
-298 VKVLNDIVANLV
+298 
-310 HATSVISA
+310 
-318 AIVSLFG
+318 
-325 GQIQQNTAIAGS
+325 
-337 ASAAADAENELAAG
+337 
-351 ITGAANAAKK
+351 
-361 AQAGFDELNI
+361 
-371 LQSDT
+371 
-376 GGGGSGGASGG
+376 
-387 IGSTSTSSETSYEQG
+387 
-402 KGLDTAE
+402 
-409 IERAAEIIKK
+409 
-419 IADWVPVIAATLGGL
+419 
-434 KLGRFISDLVT
+434 
-445 ANTKADTLKGTIA
+445 
-458 LLGKKAGITIGVTLA
+458 
-473 IAGIALEGKG
+473 
-483 IADAI
+483 
-488 SQGLNGINFAEILGG
+488 
-503 GLVITGGSALLGKSI
+503 
-518 ASMLSTAFAD
+518 
-528 SAITK
+528 
-533 ALASFGTKMGV
+533 
-544 EISTASAEALATTT
+544 
-558 AKAATVGGTALAASI
+558 
-573 GAIVAGIPMYITG
+573 
-586 IYDAIVNGLDWLNS
+586 
-600 ALTAAGSTLAGAGI
+600 
-614 GMLIGG
+614 
-620 PIGAGIGALVGLA
+620 
-633 VGAITDLGIL
+633 
-643 IAQNWDA
+643 
-650 ISAWLVEAW
+650 
-659 ATVCESITA
+659 
-668 AWEWVCALF
+668 
-677 ATVGEWFY
+677 
-685 TNVIAPVADF
+685 NVIAPVADF

-1010 QAAERYQHRMA
+1010 QAAERYQQRMNR
-1021 MMRGGL
+1021 MRGGL

>member
-13 NTAQPVQAVKSL
+13 DTKQAVASVATL
-25 KAQAATIAAEYRK
+25 KKKANEIAAEFQK
-38 QGMSMSDAMKKAWSE
+38 QGMTASDAMAKAWQKITADAIS
-53 IERTGVAGA
+53 GA

-128 YKMEAFAQNSITQFG
+128 YKMEAFAKNSITQFG

-148 AKKTGSTYMAMAKGM
+148 AKKTGSSYMAMARGM

-286 IGSILTTVLTPG
+286 IGSILTTVLTPA

-325 GQIQQNTAIAGS
+325 GQVKQNTAIAGS

-419 IADWVPVIAATLGGL
+419 IADYVPVIAATLGGL
-434 KLGRFISDLVT
+434 KLGGFIADLVT

-503 GLVITGGSALLGKSI
+503 GGALIL
-518 ASMLSTAFAD
+518 
-528 SAITK
+528 
-533 ALASFGTKMGV
+533 
-544 EISTASAEALATTT
+544 
-558 AKAATVGGTALAASI
+558 GGTTI
-573 GAIVAGIPMYITG
+573 GASLGNAILGGAISGIIAGIPMFVTGVYESFTNGITPLS
-586 IYDAIVNGLDWLNS
+586 A
-600 ALTAAGSTLAGAGI
+600 ALTMLGSTMAGTAI
-614 GMLIGG
+614 GAIIGG
-620 PIGAGIGALVGLA
+620 PAGAAIGALVGL
-633 VGAITDLGIL
+633 VTGALANL
-643 IAQNWDA
+643 AALVAENWDKIVEVWNQA
-650 ISAWLVEAW
+650 CGWFDENVIQPVSDFFSGMWDSISGFA
-659 ATVCESITA
+659 SD
-668 AWEWVCALF
+668 AWED
-677 ATVGEWFY
+677 
-685 TNVIAPVADF
+685 IKSF
-695 FVGLWNGIATAAGA
+695 FS
-709 CWDGIVGFFTPAVEW
+709 PAIEW
-724 FSQLFGSIFQTIS
+724 FSELFGEIEQTID

-746 ASGCWEIIQK
+746 AEGCWDVIEEAWRIA
-756 VWEIV
+756 
-761 SEWFDTNVIQPVS
+761 SNWFDENVIQPISDFFSGMWDEVKS
-774 SFFSNMWTSIKTFAT
+774 AASDAWEGIKTVFSNVASFF
-789 DCWKGIQAVFKTIGS
+789 G
-804 WIDTNVIKPVTG
+804 
-816 FFSRM
+816 
-821 WDGLKNGAVQAWN
+821 
-834 GIKSAFGSV
+834 
-843 ATWFKDIFSTAWAGV
+843 DIFSEAWEKV
-858 VQVFSVAG
+858 VGVFSVAG
-866 EIFVNIK
+866 DIFVDIK
-873 DGILS
+873 EGILT
-878 AFKTVVN
+878 AFKEVVN

-891 NNVVAVPFNGINSAL
+891 NNVVAIPFNGINSAL
-906 NAIKNIEIVGIRPFS
+906 NTIKNIEIVGLHPFS
-921 GLRTINVPQIP
+921 FLRTINVPQIP

-958 VEAPLAT
+958 IEAPLAT

-1010 QAAERYQHRMA
+1010 QAAERYRNRMA
-1021 MMRGGL
+1021 RMRGGL

>member
-13 NTAQPVQAVKSL
+13 DTKQAVASVATL
-25 KAQAATIAAEYRK
+25 KKKANEIAAEFQK
-38 QGMSMSDAMKKAWSE
+38 QGMTASDAMRKAWQQITNDAIS
-53 IERTGVAGA
+53 GA

-128 YKMEAFAQNSITQFG
+128 YKMEAFAKNSITQFG

-148 AKKTGSTYMAMAKGM
+148 AKKTGSSYMAMARGM
-163 GIAVDEASDMSIA
+163 GISQEAASDMA
-176 LTGLTGDVASF
+176 LTLTGLSGDVASF
-187 YNISQDEAATKLK
+187 YNISQEEAAKKLE
-200 SVFTGETESLK
+200 SVFTGETEALRQ
-211 DLGVVMTQT
+211 LGPVMSQA
-220 NLEQYALSKGITK
+220 NLQQYALSQGITK
-233 SISAMTQAEQT
+233 SVSSMTQQEQAM
-244 TLRYQYV
+244 LRYNFV
-251 MNALNMASGDFAKT
+251 LNALSMASGDFLKT

-271 QTRIL
+271 QTRQL
-276 AMQMQQLGAN
+276 AQNIMELGAN
-286 IGSILTTVLTPG
+286 IGSILTTVLTPA

-325 GQIQQNTAIAGS
+325 GQVKQNTAIAGS

-387 IGSTSTSSETSYEQG
+387 IGSTSTSSETSYEEG
-402 KGLDTAE
+402 EGLDTAE

-434 KLGRFISDLVT
+434 KLGGFIADLVT

-503 GLVITGGSALLGKSI
+503 SGALILGGTTIGASLGNAILGGAITGI
-518 ASMLSTAFAD
+518 
-528 SAITK
+528 I
-533 ALASFGTKMGV
+533 
-544 EISTASAEALATTT
+544 
-558 AKAATVGGTALAASI
+558 
-573 GAIVAGIPMYITG
+573 AGIPMFVTGVYESFTNGITPLS
-586 IYDAIVNGLDWLNS
+586 A
-600 ALTAAGSTLAGAGI
+600 ALTMLGSTMAGTAI
-614 GMLIGG
+614 GAIIGG
-620 PIGAGIGALVGLA
+620 PAGAAIGALVGL
-633 VGAITDLGIL
+633 VTGALANL
-643 IAQNWDA
+643 AALVAENWDKIVEVWNQA
-650 ISAWLVEAW
+650 CSWFDENVIQPVSGFFSGMWDSISGFA
-659 ATVCESITA
+659 SD
-668 AWEWVCALF
+668 AWED
-677 ATVGEWFY
+677 
-685 TNVIAPVADF
+685 IKSF
-695 FVGLWNGIATAAGA
+695 FSPAA
-709 CWDGIVGFFTPAVEW
+709 EW
-724 FSQLFGSIFQTIS
+724 FSELFGEIEQTID

-746 ASGCWEIIQK
+746 AEGCWEVIEEAWRIA
-756 VWEIV
+756 
-761 SEWFDTNVIQPVS
+761 SNWFDENVIQPISDFFSGMWDEVKS
-774 SFFSNMWTSIKTFAT
+774 AASDAWEGIKTVFSNVASFF
-789 DCWKGIQAVFKTIGS
+789 G
-804 WIDTNVIKPVTG
+804 
-816 FFSRM
+816 
-821 WDGLKNGAVQAWN
+821 
-834 GIKSAFGSV
+834 
-843 ATWFKDIFSTAWAGV
+843 DIFSEAWEKV
-858 VQVFSVAG
+858 VGVFSVAG
-866 EIFVNIK
+866 DIFVDVK
-873 DGILS
+873 EGILT
-878 AFKTVVN
+878 AFKEVVN

-891 NNVVAVPFNGINSAL
+891 NNVVAIPFNGINSAL
-906 NAIKNIEIVGIRPFS
+906 SSIKYINIMGLTPFS
-921 GLRTINVPQIP
+921 GLQLIHVPQIP

-965 IQEAVAQVMKDNIS
+965 IQEAVAQVMKDNIA

-1010 QAAERYQHRMA
+1010 QAAERYRNRLDR
-1021 MMRGGL
+1021 MRGGL

>member
-13 NTAQPVQAVKSL
+13 DTKQAVASVATL
-25 KAQAATIAAEYRK
+25 KKKANEIAAEFQK
-38 QGMSMSDAMKKAWSE
+38 QGMTASDAMAKAWQKITADAIS
-53 IERTGVAGA
+53 GA

-128 YKMEAFAQNSITQFG
+128 YKMEAFASTAITQFG

-163 GIAVDEASDMSIA
+163 GIAADKASDMSIA

-376 GGGGSGGASGG
+376 GGGGGSASGG
-387 IGSTSTSSETSYEQG
+387 MGSGSTSMETSYDPGE
-402 KGLDTAE
+402 GLNTAE

-503 GLVITGGSALLGKSI
+503 G
-518 ASMLSTAFAD
+518 
-528 SAITK
+528 SAIVSGG
-533 ALASFGTKMGV
+533 ALIGKMLG
-544 EISTASAEALATTT
+544 STIL
-558 AKAATVGGTALAASI
+558 GGAI
-573 GAIVAGIPMYITG
+573 GGIVAGIPAFATG
-586 IYDAIVNGLDWLNS
+586 IYDAVVNGLDWLNAALIS
-600 ALTAAGSTLAGAGI
+600 AGGTMAGAGI
-614 GMLIGG
+614 GAIIGMLGG
-620 PIGAGIGALVGLA
+620 PIGAGIGALIGLA

-891 NNVVAVPFNGINSAL
+891 NNVVAIPFNGINSAL
-906 NAIKNIEIVGIRPFS
+906 SSIKYINIMGLTPFS
-921 GLRTINVPQIP
+921 GLQLIHVPQIP

-1010 QAAERYQHRMA
+1010 QAAERYRNRLDRMH
-1021 MMRGGL
+1021 GTGTGWTG